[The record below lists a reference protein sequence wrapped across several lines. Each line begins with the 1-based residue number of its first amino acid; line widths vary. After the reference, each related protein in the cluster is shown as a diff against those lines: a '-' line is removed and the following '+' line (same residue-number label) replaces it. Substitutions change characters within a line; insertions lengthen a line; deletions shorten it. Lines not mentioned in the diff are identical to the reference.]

1 MVRLKFK
8 CTDGSMAL
16 TSSCVDPPLPPSNT
30 LVKMRYS
37 VEKKKKKMVIDVY
50 INVKLRPSPIPVG
63 LRWMLVNGFD

>member
-8 CTDGSMAL
+8 CTDCSMAL
-16 TSSCVDPPLPPSNT
+16 TSPCVDPPLPPSNT

-37 VEKKKKKMVIDVY
+37 VEKKKKMVIDVY